1 VVNATVVHLFVR
13 LRLTSLRALVVVRLK
28 KLKRKGVSMPSKKG
42 YGKKINFKKKKKKLM
57 PKKK

>member
-1 VVNATVVHLFVR
+1 VLAKVGSRIR
-13 LRLTSLRALVVVRLK
+13 LIRFGQQ
-28 KLKRKGVSMPSKKG
+28 GVSMPSKKG

>member
-1 VVNATVVHLFVR
+1 
-13 LRLTSLRALVVVRLK
+13 VVRLK